1 MGDIVMLARKYDSY
15 AWEEEFQVELPPIKK
30 TIANYRTLRHQITA
44 LVIVGIICYL
54 GCVMLSE
61 AYVSKTTMLVNMKQQ
76 EEKLLTKNSALK
88 INVDKLSSPAR
99 ITGLATSELN
109 MVTARSNI
117 YVQADGDKIAYDGY
131 AYAK

>member
-1 MGDIVMLARKYDSY
+1 MGDICMLARKCDSY
-15 AWEEEFQVELPPIKK
+15 AWEEELEVELPQIKK
-30 TIANYRTLRHQITA
+30 TIVSYCVLRRQISILA
-44 LVIVGIICYL
+44 VVGIVCYL

-61 AYVSKTTMLVNMKQQ
+61 NYVSRTSALVNMKQQ

-99 ITGLATSELN
+99 ITGLATSQLN